1 VIVTVIF
8 DFFELAFLIFTFLG
22 LLVLPTVVFPNCTDF
37 GENVS
42 FPRPGVGV
50 AVGVPVAV
58 VVEVEVA
65 VAVGVGVG
73 GGALGV
79 GVRVM
84 VAVAVALAVGV
95 PPVGLAVGVPVALS
109 VGVAVLLA
117 VGVAVAVGVDVPPVG
132 VDVGDGGGVAEAV
145 GVAVTVLVAVAVAVG
160 VPPVAVA
167 VGVEVGLVNGVGH
180 MLPAGL
186 TTVRNALVLLTPDAL
201 LKNWN
206 AFGVTGKSV
215 EYVVPV
221 TKISPL
227 GESNA
232 SPSPISPIPEPPSRL
247 ENFNW
252 LAATACVVSNADTN
266 AVAGTLTPWIEI
278 PALALVVS
286 HAFAL
291 CGNPAAPPSADD
303 ADVVTPVT

>member
-1 VIVTVIF
+1 
-8 DFFELAFLIFTFLG
+8 
-22 LLVLPTVVFPNCTDF
+22 
-37 GENVS
+37 
-42 FPRPGVGV
+42 
-50 AVGVPVAV
+50 
-58 VVEVEVA
+58 
-65 VAVGVGVG
+65 
-73 GGALGV
+73 
-79 GVRVM
+79 
-84 VAVAVALAVGV
+84 
-95 PPVGLAVGVPVALS
+95 
-109 VGVAVLLA
+109 
-117 VGVAVAVGVDVPPVG
+117 
-132 VDVGDGGGVAEAV
+132 
-145 GVAVTVLVAVAVAVG
+145 
-160 VPPVAVA
+160 
-167 VGVEVGLVNGVGH
+167 

-266 AVAGTLTPWIEI
+266 AVAGTLVPWIEI
-278 PALALVVS
+278 PWLVLVVW

-291 CGNPAAPPSADD
+291 CGNPDAPLVAE
-303 ADVVTPVT
+303 VVTPVT